1 MEEALGESRI
11 RVVVKRLLALLL
23 AVTVT
28 AVLFLFRQRIAES
41 AGVGYFGVFVV
52 TLLSSATVVLPVPGL
67 AAVFA
72 VGGILNP
79 LRVGLIAGL
88 GDALGELTGYVAG
101 YAGQGVIE
109 NQAVYTRFEE
119 WMKRHGTL
127 TIILLSLI
135 PNPLFDLAGI
145 AAGALRFPVTRFF
158 LSCLLGK
165 SIKDTMV
172 ALAGYYSLTFVER
185 FIR

>member
-1 MEEALGESRI
+1 MEGALGKP
-11 RVVVKRLLALLL
+11 RVRAVVKRVFALLL

-28 AVLFLFRQRIAES
+28 TVLFLFRQRIAEYAVAS
-41 AGVGYFGVFVV
+41 YFGVFIV
-52 TLLSSATVVLPVPGL
+52 TLLASATVVLPVPGL

-79 LRVGLIAGL
+79 LLVGLIAGL
-88 GDALGELTGYVAG
+88 GDALGELTGYLAG

-109 NQAVYTRFEE
+109 NQRVYTRFEE
-119 WMKRHGTL
+119 WMKRHGTF
-127 TIILLSLI
+127 TIILLSAI

-145 AAGALRFPVTRFF
+145 AAGALRFPVARFF
-158 LSCLLGK
+158 FSCLLGK
-165 SIKDTMV
+165 SIKDIMV
-172 ALAGYYSLTFVER
+172 ALAGYYSLTFLQR

>member
-1 MEEALGESRI
+1 MEEAWGESRI

-23 AVTVT
+23 AVTVAT
-28 AVLFLFRQRIAES
+28 VLFLFRQRIVEY

-52 TLLSSATVVLPVPGL
+52 TLLASATVVLPVPGL
-67 AAVFA
+67 ATVFGAGAVFNPIL
-72 VGGILNP
+72 VG
-79 LRVGLIAGL
+79 VMAGL
-88 GDALGELTGYVAG
+88 GDAIGELTGYLAG
-101 YAGQGVIE
+101 YAGQEVIE
-109 NQAVYTRFEE
+109 NQAMYIRFEE
-119 WMKRHGTL
+119 WMRRHGAL
-127 TIILLSLI
+127 TIILLSAI

-145 AAGALRFPVTRFF
+145 AAGALRFSVTRFF

-165 SIKDTMV
+165 SIKDIMV

>member
-1 MEEALGESRI
+1 MGESRI
-11 RVVVKRLLALLL
+11 RVIVKRLLALLL
-23 AVTVT
+23 AVAVT
-28 AVLFLFRQRIAES
+28 TVLFLFRQRIAEYES
-41 AGVGYFGVFVV
+41 GGYVGVFVI
-52 TLLSSATVVLPVPGL
+52 TLLASATVVLPVPGI
-67 AAVFA
+67 ATVFA

-79 LRVGLIAGL
+79 LLVGLIAGL
-88 GDALGELTGYVAG
+88 GDALGESTGYLAG

-109 NQAVYTRFEE
+109 NQAVYTRFER

-127 TIILLSLI
+127 TIIILSAI

-145 AAGALRFPVTRFF
+145 AAGALRFPVARFF

>member
-1 MEEALGESRI
+1 MEEAVGESWARQAA
-11 RVVVKRLLALLL
+11 KRLLALLL
-23 AVTVT
+23 AVLITVVV
-28 AVLFLFRQRIAES
+28 VLSRERLAAY
-41 AGVGYFGVFVV
+41 AGLGYFGIFLI
-52 TLLSSATVVLPVPGL
+52 TLLSSATVVFPVPGL
-67 AAVFA
+67 ATVFAAGAVFNPIL
-72 VGGILNP
+72 VG
-79 LRVGLIAGL
+79 VMAGL
-88 GDALGELTGYVAG
+88 GDAIGELTGYLAG
-101 YAGQGVIE
+101 YAGQEVIE

-127 TIILLSLI
+127 TIILLSAI

-165 SIKDTMV
+165 SVKDTMV